1 MQPSLASLQTVT
13 GTTNQ
18 YLAVMNPP
26 QPGGTANK
34 DAQQQ
39 SVPPRQLSYVPS
51 YAVVQLPVTWAVV
64 TVTLLFLVLLVLLL
78 VCYNTLC

>member
-1 MQPSLASLQTVT
+1 
-13 GTTNQ
+13 
-18 YLAVMNPP
+18 MNPP

-51 YAVVQLPVTWAVV
+51 YVVVQLPVTWAVV